1 MCTGGDVTDDDVI
14 AVGGGPIT
22 VVAVHGIQGTRAA
35 WLPLAR
41 ELADRCTFILPNL
54 PGRGLAKAPAS
65 EDDCTLDAYARAL
78 GRTITRH
85 VDGPFVLAGWSM
97 GVSVALAYLSQA
109 RTTAAWPSPAELLL
123 VSGTPYLDAVAW
135 FPPSSP
141 DALLEAIATREQ
153 RLGLRE
159 AADHRTVA
167 WTWNAIRRTDQ
178 RGELAHITT
187 PARVIHGSEDADC
200 PLTHGAMLADGV
212 PRAEF
217 HVLQG
222 AGHSVLTERTED
234 IAAYLRKQWFA
245 PAAAPGTRTYPR
257 ETA

>member
-1 MCTGGDVTDDDVI
+1 MHGKPIVYEPYATPVQAGFRPCFPSAFCYYPSNILDVYRRRRDGRRCHSR
-14 AVGGGPIT
+14 GGGPIT
-22 VVAVHGIQGTRAA
+22 VVAVHGIQGTRGA

-41 ELADRCTFILPNL
+41 QLADRCTFILPNL

-187 PARVIHGSEDADC
+187 PALVIHG
-200 PLTHGAMLADGV
+200 
-212 PRAEF
+212 
-217 HVLQG
+217 
-222 AGHSVLTERTED
+222 
-234 IAAYLRKQWFA
+234 
-245 PAAAPGTRTYPR
+245 
-257 ETA
+257 

>member
-1 MCTGGDVTDDDVI
+1 MADDDVVI
-14 AVGGGPIT
+14 VGWGPIT
-22 VVAVHGIQGTRAA
+22 VVAIHGIQGTRGA
-35 WLPLAR
+35 WVPLAQQ
-41 ELADRCTFILPNL
+41 LADRCTFILPNL
-54 PGRGLAKAPAS
+54 PGRGRAKVPAS
-65 EDDCTLDAYARAL
+65 EDDCTLGAYAREL

-97 GVSVALAYLSQA
+97 GVSVALTYLAQA
-109 RTTAAWPSPAELLL
+109 RTTVAWPSPTELLL
-123 VSGTPYLDAVAW
+123 VSGTAHLGAVAW

-141 DALLEAIATREQ
+141 DALLEAIAAREQ

-159 AADHRTVA
+159 AADHRAVA

-187 PARVIHGSEDADC
+187 PARVIHGSEDAEC
-200 PLTHGAMLADGV
+200 PLTHGAMLANGILG
-212 PRAEF
+212 AEF

-222 AGHSVLTERTED
+222 AGHSVLTECTEE
-234 IAAYLRKQWFA
+234 IAAYLRRHWLA
-245 PAAAPGTRTYPR
+245 PAAAHSTRTYPQ